1 MSNFCTT
8 YVSDKKYWKH
18 LYVSIK
24 SLVKHNKKNDIYI
37 FHSNINEHHIKKKF
51 YALSKKIK
59 FIEIQSK
66 DINILKVKRR
76 IMFYRYYI
84 PQQLSR
90 YSKILYLDSDTII
103 KGNISNIFNINLKNY
118 PIGVVKEPLQPAFK
132 ELHIGNNYKNRFN
145 TGVILF
151 NVKVWKKKK
160 LTKKV
165 INLFIKT
172 IKSYRENINL
182 LTDQPVINV
191 LLFKNVKFIDKKWNF
206 LDSFPSNEL
215 KTAKILHFNRHKPWL
230 INDKSP
236 YKKQYNSYR
245 KDLDKIIIPDD
256 LLNIRSFFKFL
267 KNFILNIKFN

>member
-1 MSNFCTT
+1 MSNFCIT

-24 SLVKHNKKNDIYI
+24 SLVRNNKKKNIYI
-37 FHSNINEHHIKKKF
+37 FHSDIKEHHIKEKF
-51 YALSKKIK
+51 YALNKKIK
-59 FIEIQSK
+59 FIKIESK
-66 DINILKVKRR
+66 DIDILKVKRK

-103 KGNISNIFNINLKNY
+103 KGNIDRIFNINLKNY
-118 PIGVVKEPLQPAFK
+118 PIGIVKEPLQPSFK
-132 ELHIGNNYKNRFN
+132 ELHIGNNYKDRFN

-151 NVKVWKKKK
+151 NVKVWTKRQ
-160 LTKKV
+160 LTKKA
-165 INLFIKT
+165 INLFVKT

-182 LTDQPVINV
+182 LTDQPIINV

-206 LDSFPSNEL
+206 LDSFPNYGL

-236 YKKQYNSYR
+236 HKKRYNSYR
-245 KDLDKIIIPDD
+245 RNLEKIIIPDD
-256 LLNIRSFFKFL
+256 LLNMRRFLKFL
-267 KNFILNIKFN
+267 KNLFFKYKI